1 MNQADLRVVRSK
13 KMIKEAF
20 LGLIAE
26 KGYKNV
32 TIKDI
37 ADRAMVNRKTF
48 YNHYESID
56 ALLKEVL
63 NETASMI
70 LINPAQFYQLAEHN
84 GSYSHLCDKIRTFL
98 VNLNNNKKTLN
109 ILFNDISGFE
119 LNRQIETGI
128 QSYVMQ
134 RLAENFNDRSSNKYP
149 LQLLACLIT
158 SVFMVLIR
166 WWLTQ
171 QDYPEQDAAELLV
184 DIITNGLI
192 KPLGLN

>member
-20 LGLIAE
+20 LELIAE

-48 YNHYESID
+48 YNRYESID
-56 ALLKEVL
+56 ALLQEIL

-70 LINPAQFYQLAEHN
+70 LVNSAQFSDHADHN
-84 GSYSHLCDKIRTFL
+84 GSCIDLYDEIRNFL

-128 QSYVMQ
+128 QSYVME
-134 RLAENFNDRSSNKYP
+134 RLAENLNRFSNKYP
-149 LQLLACLIT
+149 LQLIACLIT

-171 QDYPEQDAAELLV
+171 EDYPEQDAAELLV